1 MWNTNREI
9 VITSLCIGR
18 GKRKKHE
25 VDYTI
30 FLDERLPKNDEAL
43 EEKMQKEAEYLESI
57 KRSSDTSAYVSSG
70 LSVLCRYL
78 VSNLHIVCFLFHSF
92 SAEVGTISVIAI
104 MLCHIFVLFYNALYL
119 W

>member
-1 MWNTNREI
+1 MWNTNKEI
-9 VITSLCIGR
+9 GLTSWCIGR

-70 LSVLCRYL
+70 LSVLCSKAQSWPLDNMTGCTSIGRWQ
-78 VSNLHIVCFLFHSF
+78 N
-92 SAEVGTISVIAI
+92 
-104 MLCHIFVLFYNALYL
+104 
-119 W
+119 